1 MNTIL
6 HQHSGLEATNYI
18 AYQLIFLG
26 TALPEDIQGSFFH
39 F

>member
-6 HQHSGLEATNYI
+6 RQHSELQANYI
-18 AYQLIFLG
+18 AYQLIFLD

-39 F
+39 L